1 MLTKASVWW
10 PGISSAVQEM
20 IQQSQVCAK
29 DAKPTR
35 EPLIPSPLLDYPWQ
49 VVGLDLFELHG
60 KQYLL
65 LVDYFSR
72 YPEVVSLPSATS
84 NAVISAIRPMFAR
97 HGIPEVLR
105 SDNGPQY
112 ASEEFEKF
120 AKTYGFSYNTSS
132 PHFPQSNGLAEWM
145 VKTVK
150 QLLQHSSDLNL
161 ALLTYRSTPLPWCNL
176 SPAELLMGRRI
187 RSRLPLAQTQLLP
200 KWSYLPDFQA
210 TDKLFKQRQK
220 RDYDQHHRVR
230 ALPVIPDGS
239 EVWVKSG
246 TSLIRG
252 QVQGQ
257 LAAPRSYLVNTPS
270 GTVRRNRF
278 HLSGVPEETTQETQ
292 QSASPE
298 PEPTNKIM
306 TRMRTGTEIR
316 LPQRYRDSVL

>member
-49 VVGLDLFELHG
+49 VVVSDLFELHG

-72 YPEVVSLPSATS
+72 YPEVVGLPSATS

-176 SPAELLMGRRI
+176 SPAELLMEDELDRVYH
-187 RSRLPLAQTQLLP
+187 LPRHSYCLNGHISQTFKLLTSCSNRDRNVTMTNIIVYEHFQL
-200 KWSYLPDFQA
+200 FQM
-210 TDKLFKQRQK
+210 DLR
-220 RDYDQHHRVR
+220 Y
-230 ALPVIPDGS
+230 GS
-239 EVWVKSG
+239 S
-246 TSLIRG
+246 
-252 QVQGQ
+252 QG
-257 LAAPRSYLVNTPS
+257 
-270 GTVRRNRF
+270 
-278 HLSGVPEETTQETQ
+278 HL
-292 QSASPE
+292 
-298 PEPTNKIM
+298 
-306 TRMRTGTEIR
+306 
-316 LPQRYRDSVL
+316 